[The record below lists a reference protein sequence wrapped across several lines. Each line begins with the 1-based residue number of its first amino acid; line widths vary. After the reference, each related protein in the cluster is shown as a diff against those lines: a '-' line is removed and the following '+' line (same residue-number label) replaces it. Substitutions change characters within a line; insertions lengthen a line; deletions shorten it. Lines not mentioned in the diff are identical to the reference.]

1 MQKGNWET
9 EAELDSEGEEAWAR
23 SDILSNHDPHIQDV
37 WAYNFQEEMKK
48 LTRLVERYPVVAMVH
63 RSPIKDT
70 EFPGIIATR
79 SQTDE
84 RYYSEQECEY
94 ILVKRNVEETK
105 MIQIGLSIAD
115 EEGNVP
121 LPTSTWQFNFRF
133 DKDKD
138 RIVDQSYD
146 LLIKAGVR
154 FDKLVTEGIDYS
166 LFAEYF
172 AGSCKFE
179 IR

>member
-1 MQKGNWET
+1 
-9 EAELDSEGEEAWAR
+9 
-23 SDILSNHDPHIQDV
+23 
-37 WAYNFQEEMKK
+37 
-48 LTRLVERYPVVAMVH
+48 
-63 RSPIKDT
+63 
-70 EFPGIIATR
+70 
-79 SQTDE
+79 
-84 RYYSEQECEY
+84 
-94 ILVKRNVEETK
+94 

-121 LPTSTWQFNFRF
+121 LPTSTWQFNFKF

-154 FDKLVTEGIDYS
+154 FDKLITEGIDYA

-172 AGSCKFE
+172 AGSCNLPLMQLLFSTNE
-179 IR
+179 PNGLYSTAPVTSPTS

>member
-1 MQKGNWET
+1 MQ
-9 EAELDSEGEEAWAR
+9 
-23 SDILSNHDPHIQDV
+23 
-37 WAYNFQEEMKK
+37 
-48 LTRLVERYPVVAMVH
+48 
-63 RSPIKDT
+63 DT

-79 SQTDE
+79 CELDQ

-94 ILVKRNVEETK
+94 FLVKRNVEETK

-115 EEGNVP
+115 EDGNVP
-121 LPTSTWQFNFRF
+121 HPVCTWQFNFRF

-154 FDKLVTEGIDYS
+154 FDKLVSEGIDYA

-172 AGSCKFE
+172 AGSGKIHLMQAWC
-179 IR
+179 

>member
-1 MQKGNWET
+1 MGQQLPRGDEET
-9 EAELDSEGEEAWAR
+9 HEIVRTLQRHRHG
-23 SDILSNHDPHIQDV
+23 
-37 WAYNFQEEMKK
+37 
-48 LTRLVERYPVVAMVH
+48 TRPLIE
-63 RSPIKDT
+63 DT

-79 SQTDE
+79 CELDQ

-94 ILVKRNVEETK
+94 FLVKRNVEETK

-115 EEGNVP
+115 EDGNVP
-121 LPTSTWQFNFRF
+121 HPVCTWQFNFRF

-154 FDKLVTEGIDYS
+154 FDRLVSEGIDYS

-172 AGSCKFE
+172 AGSGTDVMRQDWC
-179 IR
+179 

>member
-1 MQKGNWET
+1 MDQ
-9 EAELDSEGEEAWAR
+9 
-23 SDILSNHDPHIQDV
+23 
-37 WAYNFQEEMKK
+37 
-48 LTRLVERYPVVAMVH
+48 
-63 RSPIKDT
+63 
-70 EFPGIIATR
+70 
-79 SQTDE
+79 

-94 ILVKRNVEETK
+94 FLVKRNVEETK

-121 LPTSTWQFNFRF
+121 LPTSTWQFNFKF

-154 FDKLVTEGIDYS
+154 FDRLSTEGIDYS

-172 AGSCKFE
+172 AASCTPVVTQHWC
-179 IR
+179 